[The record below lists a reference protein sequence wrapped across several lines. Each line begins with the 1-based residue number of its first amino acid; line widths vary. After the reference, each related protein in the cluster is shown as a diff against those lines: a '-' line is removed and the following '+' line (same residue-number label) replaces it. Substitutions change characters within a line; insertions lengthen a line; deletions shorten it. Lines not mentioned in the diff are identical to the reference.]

1 MYSFT
6 FQSFL
11 ISISAC
17 HGLGWLLADEVNGS
31 EGCPDS
37 GRWWQRLW
45 QEDLASQPQDLAAP
59 SRPVPPC
66 SAHSNLSHRCLCASL
81 RPEPTSKRHSWRA
94 WEAYGALVHFAISIC
109 FTNLQHN
116 SIPRVYSALTPSGM
130 KSLLQFE
137 GLWYLFMC
145 EFLGL
150 NSTSKDPKVSME
162 LLFPAWIASSTYL
175 PSCSPSTLGWFQI
188 WTVPGRQPDEI
199 LCVVMEWYGMIPAL
213 PKHTF
218 GVLAHIS
225 SPWSAV

>member
-1 MYSFT
+1 MVLADCLPMKWMEVKGV
-6 FQSFL
+6 L
-11 ISISAC
+11 IAVGDDSVYDRRILPRS
-17 HGLGWLLADEVNGS
+17 HRTWLLRPALFRPAPPIPISHIDASARRSGQSPPPNDTA
-31 EGCPDS
+31 EGH
-37 GRWWQRLW
+37 GRLMEPWYILLSRF
-45 QEDLASQPQDLAAP
+45 AS
-59 SRPVPPC
+59 
-66 SAHSNLSHRCLCASL
+66 
-81 RPEPTSKRHSWRA
+81 
-94 WEAYGALVHFAISIC
+94 
-109 FTNLQHN
+109 TNLQHN